1 MYEMNRLAN
10 SMRAIVAM
18 TALVSSMAACV
29 SNDPTKTADDLVV
42 SAEDVRAVVG
52 PADVVEVRVY
62 REPELSGQFEVSAG
76 GMLRLPL
83 LEPLQVSDMTTEAIA
98 ERIEAAYNVEL
109 LRNAQVS
116 VFVKEYNSRKIIV
129 TGQVKKP
136 GPVPYRLNM
145 TVAEAVARAGGTTRL
160 AMPEKTIVTR
170 EKDGK
175 RERYL
180 VNLRKIERG
189 EARNVELLPNDIV
202 NVPVSPY

>member
-1 MYEMNRLAN
+1 MPVSVCALPLLL
-10 SMRAIVAM
+10 M
-18 TALVSSMAACV
+18 TALLLCSACNT
-29 SNDPTKTADDLVV
+29 NDPTKTAEDLVV
-42 SAEDVRAVVG
+42 TPEDVRAVVG

-62 REPELSGQFEVSAG
+62 REPELSGQFEVSSD

-98 ERIEAAYNVEL
+98 ERIEAAYNKEL

-180 VNLRKIERG
+180 VDLRKIERG
-189 EARNVELLPNDIV
+189 EAANVELLPNDIV